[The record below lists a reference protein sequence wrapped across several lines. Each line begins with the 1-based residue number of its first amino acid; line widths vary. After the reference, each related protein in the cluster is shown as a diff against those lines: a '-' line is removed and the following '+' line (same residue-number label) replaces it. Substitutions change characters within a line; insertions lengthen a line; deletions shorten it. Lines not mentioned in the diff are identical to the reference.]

1 MHNQYKIVKVAHRA
15 EKTALPVTCFNDR
28 FLFEEK
34 VLPKIADTN
43 LFEIENRLQGNCHA

>member
-43 LFEIENRLQGNCHA
+43 LFEIGNRLQGNCHA